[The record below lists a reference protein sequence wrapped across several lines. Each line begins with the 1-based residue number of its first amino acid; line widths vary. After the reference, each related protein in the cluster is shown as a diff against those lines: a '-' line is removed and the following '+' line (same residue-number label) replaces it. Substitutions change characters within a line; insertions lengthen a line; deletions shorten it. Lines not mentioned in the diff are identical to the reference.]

1 MPGVTLMAHAMDRS
15 TRPPPRR
22 QAEQTAGA
30 GRWLVLGLLA
40 LGFAAAVTGILFQ
53 RQQTRRCL
61 AFYGP
66 DAARRITAA
75 PRVRLVVLEASG
87 PRSVGAARSVDVSG
101 AAGLVHLRRGLV
113 EDANFRW
120 PESPPREPLGANA
133 WDYALEFSDAAGGV
147 VTTLVLDVDPAGG
160 SLAVVGAPGRVA
172 LGRVGPGLATWIRAT
187 LEKPATA
194 DAPGR

>member
-1 MPGVTLMAHAMDRS
+1 MDRS
-15 TRPPPRR
+15 IRPPPRR
-22 QAEQTAGA
+22 QAEQTPGA
-30 GRWLVLGLLA
+30 GRWLVLGLVA
-40 LGFAAAVTGILFQ
+40 LGLSAAVTGVLFQ

-87 PRSVGAARSVDVSG
+87 PRSVRGARSADVSG

-113 EDANFRW
+113 EDANFSW
-120 PESPPREPLGANA
+120 PESPSRDPLGAHA
-133 WDYALEFSDAAGGV
+133 WDYALEFSDAAGAV
-147 VTTLVLDVDPAGG
+147 ATTLVLDLDPAGG

-172 LGRVGPGLATWIRAT
+172 LGRVAPGLATWIRAT
-187 LEKPATA
+187 LEKPPTT
-194 DAPGR
+194 DAPGP

>member
-1 MPGVTLMAHAMDRS
+1 MAHAMDRS
-15 TRPPPRR
+15 TRPPLR
-22 QAEQTAGA
+22 QATDQPAGA

-40 LGFAAAVTGILFQ
+40 LGLVAAVTGILFQ

-87 PRSVGAARSVDVSG
+87 PRSVRAGWSRDVSG

-120 PESPPREPLGANA
+120 TESPAREPLGAEA
-133 WDYALEFSDAAGGV
+133 WDYALEFSDAAGGAA
-147 VTTLVLDVDPAGG
+147 TTLVLDVDPAGG
-160 SLAVVGAPGRVA
+160 SLAVVGAPGRAA

-187 LEKPATA
+187 LEKPSTA

>member
-1 MPGVTLMAHAMDRS
+1 MDRS
-15 TRPPPRR
+15 TRPRPRR
-22 QAEQTAGA
+22 HAEQTAGA

-40 LGFAAAVTGILFQ
+40 LGLAAAATGILFQ

-75 PRVRLVVLEASG
+75 PRVRLIVLEASG
-87 PRSVGAARSVDVSG
+87 LRSVKAALSRDVSG

-120 PESPPREPLGANA
+120 PESPPREPLGAAA
-133 WDYALEFSDAAGGV
+133 WDYALEFSEAAGGTA
-147 VTTLVLDVDPAGG
+147 TTLALDVDPAGG
-160 SLAVVGAPGRVA
+160 SLAVVGAPGRVD

-187 LEKPATA
+187 LEKPSTA